1 MGKANDT
8 KAVDTAVCQDI
19 IARLDKFF
27 GATPYSVEW
36 SRSRGGRI
44 SVAVTYTDFFSELLT
59 RQMLADV
66 IPPDVRFTVRRE
78 YSDKAIAQILLKE
91 YKKNRVAIVD
101 CYNGELR
108 PETIQGF
115 VGRVLGGVEML

>member
-1 MGKANDT
+1 M
-8 KAVDTAVCQDI
+8 CQDI
-19 IARLDKFF
+19 IVRLDKFF
-27 GATPYSVEW
+27 KGTPYSVEW
-36 SRSRGGRI
+36 GKARGRRMG
-44 SVAVTYTDFFSELLT
+44 VAITYTDFFSEVLT

-66 IPPDVRFTVRRE
+66 IPSDVRFTVRRE

>member
-1 MGKANDT
+1 MKKADDR
-8 KAVDTAVCQDI
+8 KAVDAKVCREVI
-19 IARLDKFF
+19 ERLDKFF
-27 GATPYSVEW
+27 KGTPYSLEW
-36 SRSRGGRI
+36 SRARNGRI
-44 SVAVTYTDFFSELLT
+44 GVVIAYTDFFSEVLT
-59 RQMLADV
+59 RKMLTDV
-66 IPPDVRFTVRRE
+66 IPQNIRYSVRRE